1 MKKYVILCASL
12 CFTLVCRTQTT
23 YSKETEE
30 KIHEVENNIQRG
42 AFRIEGMP
50 NATIPERMAHHHVKG
65 LSIAVVHNYEIVWA
79 KGYGRADS
87 AEQRPVTP
95 ETLFEPGSIS
105 KSLNALGVLKL
116 VQDKKLDLDADINT
130 YLSSWKFPYDSVSKN
145 KKISTRHL
153 LSHTAGLSVHGF
165 PGYFTGDKFPTIPQ
179 ILDGAKPANTP
190 AVRSLFEPGLKFKY
204 SGGGTMI
211 SELMQMD
218 MTKLPYDRYIKE
230 TVFGPIG
237 MNNSFFTQPPPEGME
252 TRLATGYSGNG
263 KALAKKYPVLI
274 EQAAGG
280 LWTTPTDLCKFI
292 VEMQLSLQ
300 GKSNKVLDQNMTMKM
315 MTPYIDQ
322 SSALG
327 VFIEDV
333 NGTKYFSHSAG
344 NQGFSGQYCGSL
356 EGGNG
361 IAVVLNSDNGGS
373 LLQEIISS
381 VAEAYHWKGFDQVEK
396 PAMKKVISLPDSVLK
411 NYIGVYRQNTYVT
424 TIGMQNGE
432 LVYTATEPWKMYFTS
447 PTEFFNLE
455 VGTEKTFLLNS
466 KGELT
471 GFSKKQAGKE
481 VGTAL
486 KTTTVTL
493 SDGQLKKYAGTYD
506 DHGQKFSIVKKGK
519 ELWIEDGG
527 YGEPQ
532 KLVFLSETEFFMPY
546 DFGSVNEFVLNAKGK
561 VESLLAKAGE
571 ETKAIKKI
579 K

>member
-1 MKKYVILCASL
+1 MKKYVMLCAL
-12 CFTLVCRTQTT
+12 FCFTMVCSAQTT
-23 YSKETEE
+23 YSKETAE
-30 KIHEVENNIQRG
+30 KIREVENNIQRG

-65 LSIAVVHNYEIVWA
+65 LSIAVVYNYEIVWA
-79 KGYGRADS
+79 KGYGWADS

-130 YLSSWKFPYDSVSKN
+130 CLSSWKFPYDSVSKN
-145 KKISTRHL
+145 KKITTRHL

-165 PGYFTGDKFPTIPQ
+165 PGYFRGDKFPTIPQ

-211 SELMQMD
+211 SELIQMD
-218 MTKLPYDRYIKE
+218 LTKLPYDRYIKE
-230 TVFGPIG
+230 TVFDPIG
-237 MNNSFFTQPPPEGME
+237 MNNSFFTQPPPAGLE

-300 GKSNKVLDQNMTMKM
+300 GKSNKVLDQSMAIKM

-381 VAEAYHWKGFDQVEK
+381 VAEAYHWKGFDKTEK
-396 PAMKKVISLPDSVLK
+396 PAMKKVVSVPDSVLK
-411 NYIGVYRQNTYVT
+411 KYIGVYRQNTYVT
-424 TIGMQNGE
+424 TISLLNGE
-432 LVYTATEPWKMYFTS
+432 LVYTATEPWKMYFIS

-455 VGTEKTFLLNS
+455 VGTEKTFRFNS
-466 KGELT
+466 KGEVT
-471 GFSKKQAGKE
+471 GFTKTQAGKE
-481 VGTAL
+481 VGTTV
-486 KTTTVTL
+486 KTTTVSPSET
-493 SDGQLKKYAGTYD
+493 QLKKYAGTYD

-519 ELWIEDGG
+519 ALWIEDGG
-527 YGEPQ
+527 YDEPQ
-532 KLVFLSETEFFMPY
+532 KLVFLSETEFFMPS
-546 DFGSVNEFVLNAKGK
+546 DFGSVNEFVVNAKGK
-561 VESLLAKAGE
+561 VEKLIAKAGE
-571 ETKAIKKI
+571 ETKAFTKLK
-579 K
+579 